1 MLHIRQVALLN
12 RMAIAV
18 VLALSAVL
26 ASASA
31 PKAQMAPPR
40 PSLPPQLGGQL
51 ADLFPGIESLFP
63 GIGLPPDIQSQ
74 VNCATADEQQHDCG
88 QGSDVGEDIEIN
100 IDSDRAGDRD
110 RDGGRASVRGAP
122 RLMLSARPRSDRT
135 LPLRFRL
142 SGRLVPPMGL
152 VRVAELFQ
160 ALGVDVRPQA
170 CNGRVTITFK
180 ARGRTVVKRRASVTG
195 TCRFTS
201 RVTIRTRRRLGRSR
215 RLTASARFGGN
226 RRLAPVRRSI
236 KLPIG

>member
-1 MLHIRQVALLN
+1 MLHTRRIALLS
-12 RMAIAV
+12 RMAITV

-26 ASASA
+26 AFASA
-31 PKAQMAPPR
+31 PKAQMAPSQ
-40 PSLPPQLGGQL
+40 PSLPPQLGGPL
-51 ADLFPGIESLFP
+51 ADLFPGIDSFFP
-63 GIGLPPDIQSQ
+63 GMGLPPDIQSQ
-74 VNCATADEQQHDCG
+74 VNCAMADEQQHDCG

-100 IDSDRAGDRD
+100 IDSDRD

-122 RLMLSARPRSDRT
+122 RLVLSARPSSDRT
-135 LPLRFRL
+135 LPLKFRL
-142 SGRLVPPMGL
+142 SGRLVPPKGL
-152 VRVAELFQ
+152 VRVAELFRT
-160 ALGVDVRPQA
+160 LGVDVRQQA

>member
-1 MLHIRQVALLN
+1 MLHIRQFALLN

-18 VLALSAVL
+18 ALALSAVL
-26 ASASA
+26 ASAPA
-31 PKAQMAPPR
+31 PKAQMTPSR

-51 ADLFPGIESLFP
+51 ADLFPGIENFFP
-63 GIGLPPDIQSQ
+63 GMGLPPDIQSQ
-74 VNCATADEQQHDCG
+74 VHCATADEQQHDCG

-100 IDSDRAGDRD
+100 IDSDRASD
-110 RDGGRASVRGAP
+110 RDGERASVRGAP

-135 LPLRFRL
+135 LPLKFRL
-142 SGRLVPPMGL
+142 SGRLVPPRGL
-152 VRVAELFQ
+152 VRVAELFRT
-160 ALGVDVRPQA
+160 LGVDVRPQA
-170 CNGRVTITFK
+170 CNGRVTIAFK